1 MKLPLVLALA
11 LASVA
16 LHAEQY
22 RLKFPATVD
31 ILEDGKVVGS
41 KKLKAGTVIEVPDT
55 SDAATP
61 QGKAAPTKTTAAK
74 ESSEMPYKLFLS
86 QRPKKGAWF
95 RCKVQ
100 LDDYY
105 NFDFDGK
112 QSTYQSISLNVYK
125 PDGQDY
131 DLAYS
136 YVKKSSKIFP
146 KLMALIKDGNAHI
159 IYAKLQPQTNREDD
173 SSMLEDYR
181 EISD

>member
-22 RLKFPATVD
+22 RIKFPATVD

-41 KKLKAGTVIEVPDT
+41 KKLKAGTVIEVAK
-55 SDAATP
+55 SSATQP
-61 QGKAAPTKTTAAK
+61 KKPAAK